1 MKNLLLSF
9 ILLFVMSS
17 TYAQQEQQHQH
28 QQSYRYGIAW
38 VVWYKK
44 AYVIKM
50 DDGVTNQ
57 VLQNE
62 SGKDLR
68 FKSRSGALN
77 YLVSLGWEF
86 DKVETIPNSIS
97 ATRDIRTKSYWI
109 FRKPCTKEEL
119 NEIVRNNIKEE

>member
-1 MKNLLLSF
+1 MKKFLLS
-9 ILLFVMSS
+9 ILFMFLMVSV
-17 TYAQQEQQHQH
+17 YAQQEQQH

-38 VVWYKK
+38 VVWHKK

-68 FKSRSGALN
+68 FKSRAGALN

-119 NEIVRNNIKEE
+119 NEIVRNNMKEE